1 LSIDFL
7 NGSLLVSFFSINLNL
22 SPWRRKLMITTAT
35 PNAHYSATEPVLFVA
50 FELSE
55 KTWKLGFTIGPGQ
68 KPRERTVTARQQ
80 ERVLDEIAQAKRR
93 LGLPETA
100 PVVSC
105 YEAGREGFWLHRFL
119 QAHGVT
125 NQVVD
130 SSSIEVNRRRRRAK
144 SDGLDV
150 RKLLSM
156 LMRYAQG
163 ERQVWQVV
171 KVPSVEAEDQ
181 RHLHRDLETL
191 KQERASTT
199 TRIQGLLSSQ
209 GIRLTSLH
217 KLPEQLDALRL
228 WDGSPIPPG
237 LRRRVLRVYAHHTF
251 LSEQIAEVE
260 AERRAQLQ
268 TSSEASIDK
277 VRQLMQLKGI
287 GINGAWLLVM
297 EFFGWRAFKNRREV
311 GGLAGFTPTPYQ
323 SGESAREQG
332 ITQSGNRHVRWM
344 TTELAW
350 SWLRFQPDSALS
362 VWFRE
367 RFGGGGKRLRRIG
380 IVAVARKLLIALW
393 RFLETGVLPAGAALK
408 EA

>member
-1 LSIDFL
+1 
-7 NGSLLVSFFSINLNL
+7 
-22 SPWRRKLMITTAT
+22 MTTAAT
-35 PNAHYSATEPVLFVA
+35 HYEQRNPTEATLFLA

-55 KTWKLGFTIGPGQ
+55 KTWKLGFTTGHGQ

-119 QAHGVT
+119 QAQGIT
-125 NQVVD
+125 NHVVD
-130 SSSIEVNRRRRRAK
+130 SSAIEVNRRRRRAK

-209 GIRLTSLH
+209 GIRVTSLT

-228 WDGSPIPPG
+228 WDESPISPG
-237 LRRRVLRVYAHHTF
+237 LR
-251 LSEQIAEVE
+251 
-260 AERRAQLQ
+260 
-268 TSSEASIDK
+268 
-277 VRQLMQLKGI
+277 
-287 GINGAWLLVM
+287 
-297 EFFGWRAFKNRREV
+297 RREV

-323 SGESAREQG
+323 SGESVREQG
-332 ITQSGNRHVRWM
+332 ITKAGNRHVRWM

-362 VWFRE
+362 VWFRT

-393 RFLETGVLPAGAALK
+393 RFLETGVLPEGAGLK
-408 EA
+408 EV

>member
-1 LSIDFL
+1 
-7 NGSLLVSFFSINLNL
+7 
-22 SPWRRKLMITTAT
+22 
-35 PNAHYSATEPVLFVA
+35 VA

-55 KTWKLGFTIGPGQ
+55 KTWRLGFTTGHGQ
-68 KPRERTVTARQQ
+68 KPRERSVPARDHQ
-80 ERVLDEIAQAKRR
+80 RVLDEIAQAKHR
-93 LGLPETA
+93 LGLAETA

-105 YEAGREGFWLHRFL
+105 YEAGREGFWLHRL
-119 QAHGVT
+119 LLAQGIT
-125 NQVVD
+125 NHVVD
-130 SSSIEVNRRRRRAK
+130 SSAIEVSRRQRRAK

-156 LMRYAQG
+156 LMRYEQG
-163 ERQVWQVV
+163 ERKVWHVI
-171 KVPSVEAEDQ
+171 KVPSMEAEDQ

-199 TRIQGLLSSQ
+199 TRIKGLLSSY
-209 GIRLTSLH
+209 GIRVTSMT

-237 LRRRVLRVYAHHTF
+237 LRRRVRRVYAHHTF

-260 AERRAQLQ
+260 AQRRAQLQ
-268 TSSEASIDK
+268 TSSDASIDK
-277 VRQLMQLKGI
+277 VRQLIQLKGI
-287 GINGAWLLVM
+287 GINGSWLLVM
-297 EFFGWRAFKNRREV
+297 EFFGWRELKHRREV
-311 GGLAGFTPTPYQ
+311 GGLAGLTPTSYQ

-332 ITQSGNRHVRWM
+332 ITKSGNRHVRWM
-344 TTELAW
+344 TTELGW
-350 SWLRFQPDSALS
+350 SWLRYQPESALS

-380 IVAVARKLLIALW
+380 IVAVARKLLIARW
-393 RFLETGVLPAGAALK
+393 RFLEKGVLPEGGVLK

>member
-1 LSIDFL
+1 
-7 NGSLLVSFFSINLNL
+7 
-22 SPWRRKLMITTAT
+22 MTTLAT
-35 PNAHYSATEPVLFVA
+35 RHTQDTTTEGTLFVA

-55 KTWKLGFTIGPGQ
+55 KTWKLGFTTGHGQ

-80 ERVLDEIAQAKRR
+80 ECVLDEIAQAKRR
-93 LGLPETA
+93 LGLPATA

-105 YEAGREGFWLHRFL
+105 DEAGREGFWLHRFL
-119 QAHGVT
+119 QGHGIT
-125 NQVVD
+125 THVVD

-156 LMRYAQG
+156 LLRYEQG
-163 ERQVWQVV
+163 ERHVWQVV

-209 GIRLTSLH
+209 GLRVTSLT
-217 KLPEQLDALRL
+217 KLPEQLEALRL
-228 WDGSPIPPG
+228 WDGSPMPPG

-251 LSEQIAEVE
+251 LSEQIAALE

-268 TSSEASIDK
+268 ASTDARIDK

-287 GINGAWLLVM
+287 GINGAWVLVM
-297 EFFGWRAFKNRREV
+297 EFFSWRAFKHRREV

-332 ITQSGNRHVRWM
+332 STKAGNRHVRWM

-350 SWLRFQPDSALS
+350 SWLRLQPDSALS
-362 VWFRE
+362 VWCRE
-367 RFGGGGKRLRRIG
+367 RFGSGGQRLRRLG

-393 RFLETGVLPAGAALK
+393 RFLETGVIPAGAVLK
-408 EA
+408 EV

>member
-1 LSIDFL
+1 
-7 NGSLLVSFFSINLNL
+7 
-22 SPWRRKLMITTAT
+22 MTTKAT
-35 PNAHYSATEPVLFVA
+35 RNAQDTTSAGTLFVS
-50 FELSE
+50 FELSD
-55 KTWKLGFTIGPGQ
+55 KNWKLGFTTGHGQ
-68 KPRERTVTARQQ
+68 KPRERTVTARDQK
-80 ERVLDEIAQAKRR
+80 RVLDEIAQAKRR
-93 LGLPETA
+93 FGLPETA

-119 QAHGVT
+119 EAHGMT
-125 NQVVD
+125 NHVVD
-130 SSSIEVNRRRRRAK
+130 SSAIEVSRRQRRAK

-156 LMRYAQG
+156 LIRYHEG

-171 KVPSVEAEDQ
+171 NVPSVEAEDQ

-191 KQERASTT
+191 KRERASTT
-199 TRIQGLLSSQ
+199 ARIKGLLSSQ
-209 GIRLTSLH
+209 GIQVTSLT

-237 LRRRVLRVYAHHTF
+237 LRQRMLRVYAQYTF
-251 LSEQIAEVE
+251 LSEQIAAVE
-260 AERRAQLQ
+260 AERRTQLQ
-268 TSSEASIDK
+268 ASTDARIEK

-297 EFFGWRAFKNRREV
+297 EFFGWRVFKNRREV

-332 ITQSGNRHVRWM
+332 ITKSGNRHVRWM

-362 VWFRE
+362 VWFRA
-367 RFGGGGKRLRRIG
+367 RFGSGGKRLRRIG

-393 RFLETGVLPAGAALK
+393 RFLETGVLPQGAVLK
-408 EA
+408 EG

>member
-1 LSIDFL
+1 
-7 NGSLLVSFFSINLNL
+7 
-22 SPWRRKLMITTAT
+22 MTTLAPHNPQAST
-35 PNAHYSATEPVLFVA
+35 TGDTLFVA
-50 FELSE
+50 CELRE
-55 KTWKLGFTIGPGQ
+55 KTWKLGFTTGHGQ
-68 KPRERTVTARQQ
+68 KPRERSVSARQQ

-93 LGLPETA
+93 LGLPESA
-100 PVVSC
+100 AVVSC
-105 YEAGREGFWLHRFL
+105 YEAGRAGFWLHRCL
-119 QAHGVT
+119 QGHGIT

-130 SSSIEVNRRRRRAK
+130 SSAIEVNRRRRRAK

-156 LMRYAQG
+156 LMRYHHG
-163 ERQVWQVV
+163 ERHVWQVV
-171 KVPSVEAEDQ
+171 KVPSVEAEDH

-191 KQERASTT
+191 KQERASTM
-199 TRIQGLLSSQ
+199 TRIEGLLSSQ
-209 GIRLTSLH
+209 GLRVTSLT
-217 KLPEQLDALRL
+217 KLPEQLEALRL
-228 WDGSPIPPG
+228 WDGSLIPPG
-237 LRRRVLRVYAHHTF
+237 LRRRVLRVYAQYTF

-268 TSSEASIDK
+268 TSSDASLDK

-332 ITQSGNRHVRWM
+332 ITKSGNRHVRWM

-350 SWLRFQPDSALS
+350 SWVRFQPDSALS
-362 VWFRE
+362 CWFRE

-393 RFLETGVLPAGAALK
+393 RFLETGVIPAGAVLK
-408 EA
+408 EV

>member
-1 LSIDFL
+1 
-7 NGSLLVSFFSINLNL
+7 
-22 SPWRRKLMITTAT
+22 MTTAATRNMQDHT
-35 PNAHYSATEPVLFVA
+35 PEATLFVA

-55 KTWKLGFTIGPGQ
+55 RTWKLGFTTGHGQ
-68 KPRERTVTARQQ
+68 KPRERSVAARQQ

-93 LGLPETA
+93 LGLPETV

-119 QAHGVT
+119 QAHGIT
-125 NQVVD
+125 NHVVD
-130 SSSIEVNRRRRRAK
+130 SSAIEVSRRQRRAK

-156 LMRYAQG
+156 LMRYHHG
-163 ERQVWQVV
+163 ECQVWQVV

-191 KQERASTT
+191 KRERASTT
-199 TRIQGLLSSQ
+199 TRIKGLLSSQ
-209 GIRLTSLH
+209 GLRVTGLN

-228 WDGSPIPPG
+228 WDGSPIPLG
-237 LRRRVLRVYAHHTF
+237 LRRRVLRVYAHHQF

-260 AERRAQLQ
+260 AERRARLQ
-268 TSSEASIDK
+268 TSSEASTEQI
-277 VRQLMQLKGI
+277 RQLMLLKGI

-332 ITQSGNRHVRWM
+332 ITKSGNRHVRWM

-393 RFLETGVLPAGAALK
+393 RFLETGALPEGAVLK
-408 EA
+408 EG